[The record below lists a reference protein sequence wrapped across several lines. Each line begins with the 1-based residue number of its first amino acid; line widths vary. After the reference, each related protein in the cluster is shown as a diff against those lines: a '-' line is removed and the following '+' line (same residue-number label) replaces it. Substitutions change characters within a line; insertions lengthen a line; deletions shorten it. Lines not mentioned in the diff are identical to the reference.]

1 MSAPALI
8 VISTVFLLCL
18 GGISFQ
24 LVWRPIQH
32 FLLLRSEIIGRTE
45 RFRRERERWKAT
57 EGRGSPSD
65 QATRRVQDT
74 EIELRLR
81 KAQLEFRHLAE
92 QINIFV
98 ASEPIASRILRI
110 FRYDPVEAETSVS
123 NLADAIALERGE
135 YRSGKSEIC
144 TTSTYVA

>member
-8 VISTVFLLCL
+8 VITTVFLCL

-24 LVWRPIQH
+24 LVWKPVQH

-45 RFRRERERWKAT
+45 RFRRERERWKAM
-57 EGRGSPSD
+57 EGRGSSSD

-92 QINIFV
+92 QINVFV
-98 ASEPIASRILRI
+98 ASEPIASRVLRI

-135 YRSGKSEIC
+135 YRSGKSENS
-144 TTSTYVA
+144 TASTYVA